1 MPLVVR
7 ADKCDGTRGA
17 LSQALRRAAMQVAAL
32 GGRFAVAAGLR
43 EGHEALRLDLP
54 RPLLF
59 NPFSLFVTPFPLVH
73 TPARICAETTPAYD
87 SRQPRVCGC
96 PTGF

>member
-1 MPLVVR
+1 MIICLALDRFSCV
-7 ADKCDGTRGA
+7 GA
-17 LSQALRRAAMQVAAL
+17 NERW
-32 GGRFAVAAGLR
+32 
-43 EGHEALRLDLP
+43 ALRLDLP

-73 TPARICAETTPAYD
+73 TTARICAETTH
-87 SRQPRVCGC
+87 SRQPRVFGC